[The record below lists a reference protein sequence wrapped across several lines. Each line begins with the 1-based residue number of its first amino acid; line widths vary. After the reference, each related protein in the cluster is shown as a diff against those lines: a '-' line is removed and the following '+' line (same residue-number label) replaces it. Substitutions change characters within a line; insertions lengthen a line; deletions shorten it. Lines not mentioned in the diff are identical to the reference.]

1 MKEQLY
7 LNKLETMLVYSAQKR
22 AEAQKMSALGILEVY
37 FNRAVAI
44 GEHPDLDAE
53 IDKYLELL
61 AGANDR
67 LDAIAYYKK
76 HHREFSS
83 ED

>member
-1 MKEQLY
+1 MKEQS
-7 LNKLETMLVYSAQKR
+7 TMLIYSAQKR

-76 HHREFSS
+76 HQHEFFS